1 MTKITLITRMTQP
14 TNIKQN
20 LASSKHCNMAL
31 YWLVRVKKFLVWA
44 RVQVSQ
50 LSSVRRTW
58 HSESEGNAIK
68 KKSRHFGGPYRF
80 HLRRRKVG
88 QGRNQ
93 QKVGGSWWFLC
104 GLHFDPVSVSDIFF
118 RNVGP
123 FQTISCYSPDHV
135 IHSHYCEN
143 LKFNLT

>member
-1 MTKITLITRMTQP
+1 MSMTKITLITRMTQP

-58 HSESEGNAIK
+58 HSESERNAIK
-68 KKSRHFGGPYRF
+68 KNPDISEDHIASIFGDG
-80 HLRRRKVG
+80 K
-88 QGRNQ
+88 
-93 QKVGGSWWFLC
+93 
-104 GLHFDPVSVSDIFF
+104 
-118 RNVGP
+118 
-123 FQTISCYSPDHV
+123 
-135 IHSHYCEN
+135 
-143 LKFNLT
+143 